1 MLREAAKE
9 LHDVLLKRRLVARF
23 RASGQPD
30 PRTVRIASKFFED
43 RYAKLLV
50 AMSYSEA
57 LQTLGVPASA
67 TPDEIA
73 KAYKRKAIENHPD
86 RGGDPKKMV
95 EINVAKDIL
104 DGKQR
109 PTGPSK
115 PSGGGAADW
124 VRDWY
129 KNSPGGAGGN
139 YSPPREKTPPR
150 EPDVTIEG
158 QSFADALSSSG
169 IPANVEWKFVS
180 IPEWSYPN
188 SSHPGH
194 RVWTLYGQ
202 TDQKHIFL
210 AFKERGESA
219 GGVWIDGKFTKIMQD
234 WQSSMIDVPISQNVA
249 KIAPKHLKNV
259 GTAWADDA
267 TPKPPRKFVAW
278 PGGKPTEAILHK
290 IPRSGGA
297 ALKDILMGTGLLS
310 DDDPSVAGRKSVVEV
325 FTKSSKERYERAKKW
340 KAEGKIKYLNAAYQY
355 DFFVRVNGKTEKL
368 DDDTIAKMERVFIP
382 WVMDWEVSEG
392 APKNLTRMRGGR
404 FKHGPAEAI
413 RELANCLTGE
423 PSWLHIA
430 MEKAAE
436 EWEEPTKTAQLLNLR
451 QGYTLFEA
459 AKIAGLTPYELFRE
473 IHGEP

>member
-1 MLREAAKE
+1 MLRDAAKE

-158 QSFADALSSSG
+158 QSFADAMSSSG

-180 IPEWSYPN
+180 IPEWYWETT
-188 SSHPGH
+188 SHPGH
-194 RVWTLYGQ
+194 RVWTLFGQ
-202 TDQKHIFL
+202 TDQKHVFL
-210 AFKERGESA
+210 ALKERGESS
-219 GGVWIDGKFTKIMQD
+219 GGIYIDGKFTKIMKD
-234 WQSSMIDVPISQNVA
+234 WKSSEVDVAISQNIA
-249 KIAPKHLKNV
+249 KIAPKYLKMT
-259 GTAWADDA
+259 GTAWTDA
-267 TPKPPRKFVAW
+267 QPKAPRKYIAW

-310 DDDPSVAGRKSVVEV
+310 DEDPSVAGRKSVVEV
-325 FTKSSKERYERAKKW
+325 FTKMNRERLAKYK
-340 KAEGKIKYLNAAYQY
+340 KLLAEKKIKYVSNACGY

-368 DDDTIAKMERVFIP
+368 EDETIEKMERSFIP
-382 WVMDWEVSEG
+382 LAMNWEVSEG
-392 APKNLTRMRGGR
+392 APKNITRLRGGS
-404 FKHGPAEAI
+404 FKHNAASALM
-413 RELANCLTGE
+413 ELVNCLTGE

-430 MEKAAE
+430 LEKAAE
-436 EWEEPTKTAQLLNLR
+436 EWEEPTKTAQLMSIR
-451 QGYTLFEA
+451 QGYTLLEA
-459 AKIAGLTPYELFRE
+459 AKVAGMTPFDLFCAL
-473 IHGEP
+473 HGSP